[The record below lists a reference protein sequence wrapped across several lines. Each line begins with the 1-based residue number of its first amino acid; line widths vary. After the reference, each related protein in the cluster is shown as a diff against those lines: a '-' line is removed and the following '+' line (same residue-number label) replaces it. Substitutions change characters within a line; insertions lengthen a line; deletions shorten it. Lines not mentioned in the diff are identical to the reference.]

1 MKKINK
7 ILFFL
12 LVNGVILA
20 ETNDLKYLGTKQPY
34 IYKEITVKT
43 PEGYVPFYIN
53 HISRHGSR
61 HLSSSKY
68 DKSIYELLDL
78 AEKEKKLTF
87 EGKKLKGKVEE
98 ILKIEKGNYG
108 LLTSIGVEEQ
118 KCIAK
123 RMYENNKE
131 VFEKEV
137 EAVATYVKRAQE
149 SRDAFLEELSEYTPN
164 IKFKVSTNGKEDIE
178 LRFFDIFFL

>member
-68 DKSIYELLDL
+68 AKQHH
-78 AEKEKKLTF
+78 
-87 EGKKLKGKVEE
+87 
-98 ILKIEKGNYG
+98 G
-108 LLTSIGVEEQ
+108 LLRKI
-118 KCIAK
+118 
-123 RMYENNKE
+123 
-131 VFEKEV
+131 
-137 EAVATYVKRAQE
+137 
-149 SRDAFLEELSEYTPN
+149 LSP
-164 IKFKVSTNGKEDIE
+164 
-178 LRFFDIFFL
+178 